1 MKRYKTYL
9 TSLLTCVLVLV
20 VAIDAARASVPASF
34 KFVGSG
40 HGHGVGFSQMGAK
53 GQALAGKSAVEIV
66 KYYFPQADVTP
77 VADTQLIR
85 VNTAHQI
92 NSVKFSIINEQPS
105 NPAGINLTD
114 MAISGAIT
122 NSITNPIQFMI
133 SGNQIIATSNGTT
146 LGTSNLW
153 SMTLSSPNS
162 YFVQNVSG
170 TVTKLKYGTIQLR
183 GVAVKGKGFLI
194 EVTDSMRLHDEYLYG
209 IGEVPSIWPR
219 MPKLAGIS
227 IREGCWDISSC

>member
-1 MKRYKTYL
+1 MKRYKTNL
-9 TSLLTCVLVLV
+9 VLLLTFISLLV
-20 VAIDAARASVPASF
+20 VAMDSARASVPASF

-114 MAISGAIT
+114 LAPEL
-122 NSITNPIQFMI
+122 N
-133 SGNQIIATSNGTT
+133 II
-146 LGTSNLW
+146 
-153 SMTLSSPNS
+153 
-162 YFVQNVSG
+162 
-170 TVTKLKYGTIQLR
+170 
-183 GVAVKGKGFLI
+183 GV
-194 EVTDSMRLHDEYLYG
+194 
-209 IGEVPSIWPR
+209 
-219 MPKLAGIS
+219 
-227 IREGCWDISSC
+227 